1 MEQEKKINWWK
12 LLGEVV
18 KVVIGFIAGSQL

>member
-1 MEQEKKINWWK
+1 MEQQKKLNWLK
-12 LLGEVV
+12 LVGEIL